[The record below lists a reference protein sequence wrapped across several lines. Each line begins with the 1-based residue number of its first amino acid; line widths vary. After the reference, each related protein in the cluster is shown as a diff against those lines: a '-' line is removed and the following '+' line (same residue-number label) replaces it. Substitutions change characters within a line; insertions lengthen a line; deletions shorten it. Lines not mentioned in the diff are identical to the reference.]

1 MDDLDPPE
9 TFTAFSGPK
18 RLAHGSWP
26 EVSSAAQQAARAG
39 LSHIVVLSD
48 LSGETRDF
56 EADHASPPQKPARG
70 RPKLGV
76 TAREVTLLPR
86 HWDWLAQQ
94 PGGAS
99 AALRRLVEAARK
111 TSEADPRAAQAAIHR
126 AMTTL
131 AGDLPGYEEALRA
144 LYALNTAGLEAIVC
158 SWPDDVAT
166 YLAALSRRL
175 GPLP

>member
-1 MDDLDPPE
+1 MDDLEPPE

-18 RLAHGSWP
+18 RLARGSWL
-26 EVSSAAQQAARAG
+26 EVSSAARQAASAG

-56 EADHASPPQKPARG
+56 EAPHATPPQKSARG

-99 AALRRLVEAARK
+99 AALRRLVESARK
-111 TSEADPRAAQAAIHR
+111 TSEADPRAAQAALHR

-144 LYALNTAGLEAIVC
+144 LYSSEPQRVRDFTKI
-158 SWPDDVAT
+158 WPNDIEE
-166 YLAALSRRL
+166 YILRL
-175 GPLP
+175 M

>member
-56 EADHASPPQKPARG
+56 EAGHASPPQKPARG

-86 HWDWLAQQ
+86 LMLKM
-94 PGGAS
+94 
-99 AALRRLVEAARK
+99 LRNKLRTSSRKCIFYTLLLV
-111 TSEADPRAAQAAIHR
+111 
-126 AMTTL
+126 
-131 AGDLPGYEEALRA
+131 
-144 LYALNTAGLEAIVC
+144 
-158 SWPDDVAT
+158 
-166 YLAALSRRL
+166 
-175 GPLP
+175 

>member
-18 RLAHGSWP
+18 RLAGGTWP

-56 EADHASPPQKPARG
+56 EAGHASPPQKPARG

-131 AGDLPGYEEALRA
+131 AGDLPGYEEALRC
-144 LYALNTAGLEAIVC
+144 LYSGEHRKIRDISTKWPNDIGEYIDHTMNSLGL
-158 SWPDDVAT
+158 
-166 YLAALSRRL
+166 
-175 GPLP
+175 